1 MAKVLFIIQREELV
15 SCRDVMAK
23 ILFPVETAFA
33 AALLEQ
39 HGHETDCFDLYLA
52 APGAAWKDELA
63 DRLRAF
69 KPDLVV
75 SAPQTLTFLVRESR
89 EETREA
95 FALAKGLLPG
105 VTTVYTGPF
114 ATSYP
119 AEAFAEV
126 GPDALVRGEYDVPL
140 LAIATQVAAGTLATD
155 AAQEGGVVLAG
166 QDPAKVQPYV
176 NKDLDALPF
185 PAYARFGL
193 ERYFDHRGEGNLRYA
208 EMSRRYTHY
217 TTSRGCPCQCCFCNV
232 AFLRGGRLYRT
243 RSVANVLDDLERLV
257 REFGVEEVHLL
268 DENPTLNRRRT
279 RELCQGIIDRKLNLR
294 WMGCA
299 GVSVYSLDRETLEL
313 LKASGCYRLH
323 LAFESG
329 DQDVLKN
336 IVKKPVDLVHG
347 REVLGIA
354 RELDFEIVGYFVI
367 GLPGETK
374 VQIGRTL
381 ELARDPRFDYV
392 TISIAT
398 PQAGTELERMCKEQ
412 GLVDKDAVLADLSRR
427 STGVYE
433 TAQFTQQELES
444 FRWREWDQINFG
456 TPAKVAKACR
466 MLGVSPE
473 RLAEMRESTAA
484 NYRARWGDEG

>member
-1 MAKVLFIIQREELV
+1 MAKVFFIIQREEIV
-15 SCRDVMAK
+15 SSRDVMAK

-33 AALLEQ
+33 AALLEEN
-39 HGHETDCFDLYLA
+39 GHPTQCLDLYLA
-52 APGAAWKDELA
+52 APGEAWKDDLA
-63 DRLRAF
+63 KRLLDF
-69 KPDLVV
+69 QPDMVV
-75 SAPQTLTFLVRESR
+75 SAPQTLTFLVRECR
-89 EETREA
+89 DDTRQA
-95 FALAKGLLPG
+95 FALAKKLLPG

-119 AEAFAEV
+119 AEAFAELA
-126 GPDALVRGEYDVPL
+126 PDALVRGEYDVPL
-140 LAIATQVAAGTLATD
+140 LELANQVQAGALT
-155 AAQEGGVVLAG
+155 GGGSAVLAG
-166 QDPAKVQPYV
+166 QNPLAVQPFV
-176 NKDLDALPF
+176 NKNLDALPF
-185 PAYARFGL
+185 PAYERFGI
-193 ERYFDHRGEGNLRYA
+193 EGYFDHRGEGNLRYA
-208 EMSRRYTHY
+208 ETSRRYTHY

-232 AFLRGGRLYRT
+232 SFLRGGRLYRK
-243 RSVANVLDDLERLV
+243 RSVENVLNDLERLA
-257 REFGVEEVHLL
+257 RDFGVEEVHLL

-279 RELCQGIIDRKLNLR
+279 RELCQGIIDRKLNIR

-299 GVSVYSLDRETLEL
+299 GVSVYSLDRETLGL
-313 LKASGCYRLH
+313 LKKSGCYRLH

-347 REVLGIA
+347 REVLSIA
-354 RELDFEIVGYFVI
+354 REMDFEIVGYFVI

-374 VQIGRTL
+374 VQIARTL

-412 GLVDKDAVLADLSRR
+412 GLVEQNAVLADLSRR
-427 STGVYE
+427 STGVYD
-433 TAQFTQQELES
+433 TVQFTQQELET

-466 MLGVSPE
+466 MLGVGPE
-473 RLAEMRESTAA
+473 RLAEMRQSTAA
-484 NYRARWGDEG
+484 NYHERWGKQ